1 MVVSLDLNTIPI
13 LDYQGK
19 DAITRYM
26 HLAGFYDPSF
36 NEKMYYIRMEGYRRE
51 LPKDELFYREFS
63 FLSEFTKCHFP
74 G

>member
-1 MVVSLDLNTIPI
+1 
-13 LDYQGK
+13 
-19 DAITRYM
+19 M

-51 LPKDELFYREFS
+51 LPRDELFYREFS
-63 FLSEFTKCHFP
+63 FLSEFIKWHSL